1 MPGTQLEIDAATPI
15 DNEGFHLLQVFRTV
29 EIDRGWGHY
38 HQTGL
43 TAQWDMCLGAPDMP
57 A

>member
-1 MPGTQLEIDAATPI
+1 MPRTQLEIDAATPI
-15 DNEGFHLLQVFRTV
+15 VNEGSHLFQVFRTV

-43 TAQWDMCLGAPDMP
+43 TAQWDKSLGAHDMP